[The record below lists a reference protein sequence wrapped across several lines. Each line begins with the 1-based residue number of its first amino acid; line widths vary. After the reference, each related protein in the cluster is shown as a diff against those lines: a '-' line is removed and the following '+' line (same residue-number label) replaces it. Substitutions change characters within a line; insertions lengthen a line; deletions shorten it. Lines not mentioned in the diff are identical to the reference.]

1 MNKEEF
7 DKKTKAAAKEF
18 ASKKKVASQ
27 PETQFTKGALWAW
40 ELLMRGQTLE
50 EYEAQYRS
58 DVLDRENKVDAWKE
72 SLIHE
77 LAEMKA
83 ERDEMMA
90 DINKHGRLM
99 EKIDKNMNTYYES
112 NPLYVHVKALDQTIS
127 VWRDKLGLSN
137 TVSPTRIK
145 ENTKQGGDKQDR
157 LQSTLDKLS
166 GK

>member
-40 ELLMRGQTLE
+40 ELLMRGQTLA
-50 EYEAQYRS
+50 EYESQYRA
-58 DVLDRENKVDAWKE
+58 DVMDREDKVDAWKE

-90 DINKHGRLM
+90 EINRYGRLM
-99 EKIDKNMNTYYES
+99 QKLDRNMNEYYES

-137 TVSPTRIK
+137 TVNPDRIK
-145 ENTKQGGDKQDR
+145 QKPKDTVDESDPMVKFITGGK
-157 LQSTLDKLS
+157 K
-166 GK
+166 

>member
-1 MNKEEF
+1 MDKKDFE
-7 DKKTKAAAKEF
+7 KKTKAAAKEY

-40 ELLMRGQTLE
+40 ELLMRGKTLA
-50 EYEAQYRS
+50 EYEEQYRA
-58 DVLDRENKVDAWKE
+58 DVKNREDKVDAWKE

-77 LAEMKA
+77 LAEMRA

-90 DINKHGRLM
+90 EINKYGRLM
-99 EKIDKNMNTYYES
+99 EKIDKNMNPYYES

-137 TVSPTRIK
+137 TVNPERIRQ
-145 ENTKQGGDKQDR
+145 TPKQQTDEE
-157 LQSTLDKLS
+157 STMASWMK
-166 GK
+166 GRNG

>member
-1 MNKEEF
+1 MTQQDFLQKA
-7 DKKTKAAAKEF
+7 KAAAKEF

-40 ELLMRGQTLE
+40 GLLNRGHTVS
-50 EYEAQYRS
+50 EYEAQYRA
-58 DVLDRENKVDAWKE
+58 DVLDREDKVDAWKE

-83 ERDEMMA
+83 ERDEMMTE
-90 DINKHGRLM
+90 INKYGRLM
-99 EKIDKNMNTYYES
+99 KKFDKNLNEYHES

-137 TVSPTRIK
+137 TVNPERIK
-145 ENTKQGGDKQDR
+145 QKPKDTIDEKDAMVQFLQGTKK
-157 LQSTLDKLS
+157 
-166 GK
+166 